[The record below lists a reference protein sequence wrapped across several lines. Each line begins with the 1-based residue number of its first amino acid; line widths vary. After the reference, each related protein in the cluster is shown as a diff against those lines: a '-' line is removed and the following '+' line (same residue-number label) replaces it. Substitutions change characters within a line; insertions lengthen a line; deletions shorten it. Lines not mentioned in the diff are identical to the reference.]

1 MISFQLTALNR
12 KIKGQNINEK
22 VIFRPQVLILMPEST
37 GLIQNLLLE
46 SLMFEVWQTSSEE
59 ELPQRDERPLRHT
72 ATSECKG
79 PPHRRKTSL
88 GEAMVAQPE
97 VHGHS
102 TKGHGLVLG
111 LSRSG

>member
-1 MISFQLTALNR
+1 
-12 KIKGQNINEK
+12 
-22 VIFRPQVLILMPEST
+22 MPESV
-37 GLIQNLLLE
+37 GLILNLPGAMDFCIQGATLQFLLE
-46 SLMFEVWQTSSEE
+46 SLMCEVWQTSSEE
-59 ELPQRDERPLRHT
+59 ELPERDERPLRHT

-88 GEAMVAQPE
+88 GEAMVGQPE
-97 VHGHS
+97 MHGHS